1 MWAFVRLEAH
11 LSLGARAYSVTGK
24 PDLIVHPNLGLRS
37 PDQPSISGDSLQND
51 PMLIP
56 LDTAAAFFGAAVLLA
71 LAPGPDNLFVL
82 MQSAMRG
89 RAAGLLV
96 VLGLCSGLLVHTAAV
111 ALGLATLFAS
121 SALAFNL
128 LKAAGAVVLVWLAW
142 QAWHA
147 PAADGD
153 TPATAAPS
161 LARLYRRGIVMNV
174 TNPKVTIFC
183 LAFLPQFVTPERG
196 RIGLQVLALGA
207 LLMLA
212 TLLVFGA
219 IALAGGTLRALL
231 LRAPRA
237 QVTMNRVAA
246 VVFLGLAARLALARH

>member
-1 MWAFVRLEAH
+1 MVLIAF
-11 LSLGARAYSVTGK
+11 
-24 PDLIVHPNLGLRS
+24 
-37 PDQPSISGDSLQND
+37 
-51 PMLIP
+51 
-56 LDTAAAFFGAAVLLA
+56 DTAAAFLGAAVLLA

-128 LKAAGAVVLVWLAW
+128 LKAAGAIYLVWLAW

-147 PAADGD
+147 PAAS
-153 TPATAAPS
+153 AAHSAEAAPS
-161 LARLYRRGIVMNV
+161 ALQLYRRGIVMNV
-174 TNPKVTIFC
+174 TNPKVSIFF
-183 LAFLPQFVTPERG
+183 LAFLPQFVAAERG
-196 RIGLQVLALGA
+196 SVGQQVLALGA
-207 LLMLA
+207 LFMLA
-212 TLLVFGA
+212 TLIVFGA
-219 IALAGGTLRALL
+219 IALAAGTLRELL
-231 LRAPRA
+231 LRSPRA

-246 VVFLGLAARLALARH
+246 AVFVGLAARLAMLRN

>member
-1 MWAFVRLEAH
+1 
-11 LSLGARAYSVTGK
+11 
-24 PDLIVHPNLGLRS
+24 
-37 PDQPSISGDSLQND
+37 
-51 PMLIP
+51 MLIP
-56 LDTAAAFFGAAVLLA
+56 LDTAAAFFGAALLLA

-128 LKAAGAVVLVWLAW
+128 LKAAGAVYLAWLAW

-147 PAADGD
+147 PAADS
-153 TPATAAPS
+153 AAPAS
-161 LARLYRRGIVMNV
+161 ALPNFASLYRRGIVMNV
-174 TNPKVTIFC
+174 TNPKVSIFC
-183 LAFLPQFVTPERG
+183 LAFLPQFVAVERG
-196 RIGLQVLALGA
+196 QVGLQVMTLGA
-207 LLMLA
+207 LFMLA

-219 IALAGGTLRALL
+219 IALAAGILRETL
-231 LRAPRA
+231 LRSPRA
-237 QVTMNRVAA
+237 QVAMNRVAA
-246 VVFLGLAARLALARH
+246 VVFVGLAARLALVRA

>member
-1 MWAFVRLEAH
+1 MLLIAF
-11 LSLGARAYSVTGK
+11 
-24 PDLIVHPNLGLRS
+24 
-37 PDQPSISGDSLQND
+37 
-51 PMLIP
+51 
-56 LDTAAAFFGAAVLLA
+56 DTAAAFLGAAVLLA

-128 LKAAGAVVLVWLAW
+128 LKAAGAIYLVWLAW

-147 PAADGD
+147 PAAS
-153 TPATAAPS
+153 AAHSAEAAPS
-161 LARLYRRGIVMNV
+161 ALQLYQRGIVMNV
-174 TNPKVTIFC
+174 TNPKVSIYF
-183 LAFLPQFVTPERG
+183 LAFLPQFVAAERG
-196 RIGLQVLALGA
+196 GVGQQVLALGA
-207 LLMLA
+207 LFMLA
-212 TLLVFGA
+212 TLIVFGA
-219 IALAGGTLRALL
+219 IALAAGTLRELL
-231 LRAPRA
+231 LRSPRA

-246 VVFLGLAARLALARH
+246 AVFVGLAARLALVRN

>member
-1 MWAFVRLEAH
+1 MLLIAF
-11 LSLGARAYSVTGK
+11 
-24 PDLIVHPNLGLRS
+24 
-37 PDQPSISGDSLQND
+37 
-51 PMLIP
+51 
-56 LDTAAAFFGAAVLLA
+56 DTAAAFLGAAVLLA

-128 LKAAGAVVLVWLAW
+128 LKAAGAIYLVWLAW

-147 PAADGD
+147 PAAS
-153 TPATAAPS
+153 AAHSAEAAPS
-161 LARLYRRGIVMNV
+161 ALQLYRRGIVMNV
-174 TNPKVTIFC
+174 TNPKVSIFF
-183 LAFLPQFVTPERG
+183 LAFLPQFVAAERG
-196 RIGLQVLALGA
+196 SVGQQVLALGT
-207 LLMLA
+207 LFMLA
-212 TLLVFGA
+212 TLIVFGA
-219 IALAGGTLRALL
+219 IALAAGTLRELL
-231 LRAPRA
+231 LRSPRA

-246 VVFLGLAARLALARH
+246 AVFVGLAARLALVRN

>member
-1 MWAFVRLEAH
+1 MLLIAF
-11 LSLGARAYSVTGK
+11 
-24 PDLIVHPNLGLRS
+24 
-37 PDQPSISGDSLQND
+37 
-51 PMLIP
+51 
-56 LDTAAAFFGAAVLLA
+56 DTAAAFLGAAVLLA

-128 LKAAGAVVLVWLAW
+128 LKAAGAIYLVWLAW

-147 PAADGD
+147 PAAS
-153 TPATAAPS
+153 AAHSAEAAPS
-161 LARLYRRGIVMNV
+161 ALQLYRRGIVMNV
-174 TNPKVTIFC
+174 TNPKVSIFF
-183 LAFLPQFVTPERG
+183 LAFLPQFVAAERG
-196 RIGLQVLALGA
+196 SVGQQVLALGA
-207 LLMLA
+207 LFMLA
-212 TLLVFGA
+212 TLIVFGA
-219 IALAGGTLRALL
+219 IALAAGTLRELL
-231 LRAPRA
+231 LRSPRA

-246 VVFLGLAARLALARH
+246 VVFVGLAARLALVRN

>member
-1 MWAFVRLEAH
+1 
-11 LSLGARAYSVTGK
+11 
-24 PDLIVHPNLGLRS
+24 
-37 PDQPSISGDSLQND
+37 
-51 PMLIP
+51 MLIP
-56 LDTAAAFFGAAVLLA
+56 LDTAAAFFGAALLLA

-128 LKAAGAVVLVWLAW
+128 LKAAGAVYLAWLAW

-147 PAADGD
+147 TAADG
-153 TPATAAPS
+153 AAPGS
-161 LARLYRRGIVMNV
+161 AMPNFASLYRRGIVMNV
-174 TNPKVTIFC
+174 TNPKVLIFC
-183 LAFLPQFVTPERG
+183 LAFLPQFVAVERG
-196 RIGLQVLALGA
+196 QVGLQVMTLGA
-207 LLMLA
+207 LFMLA

-219 IALAGGTLRALL
+219 IALAAGTLRATL
-231 LRAPRA
+231 LRSPRA
-237 QVTMNRVAA
+237 QVAMNRIAA
-246 VVFLGLAARLALARH
+246 VVFVGLAARLAVASA

>member
-1 MWAFVRLEAH
+1 MLLIAF
-11 LSLGARAYSVTGK
+11 
-24 PDLIVHPNLGLRS
+24 
-37 PDQPSISGDSLQND
+37 
-51 PMLIP
+51 
-56 LDTAAAFFGAAVLLA
+56 DTAAAFLGAAVLLA

-128 LKAAGAVVLVWLAW
+128 LKAAGAIYLVWLAW

-147 PAADGD
+147 PAAS
-153 TPATAAPS
+153 AAHSAEAAPS
-161 LARLYRRGIVMNV
+161 ALQLYRRGIVMNV
-174 TNPKVTIFC
+174 TNPKVSIFF
-183 LAFLPQFVTPERG
+183 LAFLPQFVAAERG
-196 RIGLQVLALGA
+196 SVGQQVLALGA
-207 LLMLA
+207 LFMLA
-212 TLLVFGA
+212 TLIVFGA
-219 IALAGGTLRALL
+219 IALAAGTLRELL
-231 LRAPRA
+231 LRSPRA

-246 VVFLGLAARLALARH
+246 AVFVGLAARLALVRN